1 MKEDSYVETDTRQDI
16 IYVPNNKKDLRPI
29 DRLAKLA
36 EENDRSVSYLA
47 VEAILEY
54 LKQEENEI

>member
-1 MKEDSYVETDTRQDI
+1 MLKQTLDKISI
-16 IYVPNNKKDLRPI
+16 SIPNNKKDLRPI
-29 DRLAKLA
+29 ARLIKLA

-54 LKQEENEI
+54 LERAEKEI

>member
-1 MKEDSYVETDTRQDI
+1 MLKQTLDKIS
-16 IYVPNNKKDLRPI
+16 IYVPNNKKNLRPI

-54 LKQEENEI
+54 LKQAENDV

>member
-1 MKEDSYVETDTRQDI
+1 MLKQTLDKISI
-16 IYVPNNKKDLRPI
+16 AVPNNKKDLRPI
-29 DRLAKLA
+29 ARVAKLA

-54 LKQEENEI
+54 LKQEENKTE

>member
-1 MKEDSYVETDTRQDI
+1 MLKQTLDKISV
-16 IYVPNNKKDLRPI
+16 YVPNNKKDLRPI
-29 DRLAKLA
+29 SRLAKLA

-54 LKQEENEI
+54 LERAENEV

>member
-1 MKEDSYVETDTRQDI
+1 MLKKTLDKISI
-16 IYVPNNKKDLRPI
+16 SIPNNKKDLRPI
-29 DRLAKLA
+29 ARLVKLA

-54 LKQEENEI
+54 LERAENEI